1 MDEHKAYQF
10 LREHHHCYF
19 MLDQSLPAYRAEMWK
34 LRKIQKLK
42 TILLQRP
49 KQLQL
54 LKGKPQ
60 QMRRVLTEEQAGFP
74 GPDWYIH
81 IQAQLARKVRGET
94 SVLYNHIT
102 IQQVYVIVH
111 TRIHPALTGHIWTH
125 FYHATH
131 K

>member
-1 MDEHKAYQF
+1 
-10 LREHHHCYF
+10 
-19 MLDQSLPAYRAEMWK
+19 MWK

-74 GPDWYIH
+74 GPDWYI
-81 IQAQLARKVRGET
+81 QAQLARQEKKQIINCDET
-94 SVLYNHIT
+94 LEILNLLILPT
-102 IQQVYVIVH
+102 
-111 TRIHPALTGHIWTH
+111 TN
-125 FYHATH
+125 
-131 K
+131 